1 MILGLM
7 GNEMAVRGGALGHFG
22 DARRAAVGSTLVER
36 VVETGSL
43 VIRKLGGTRAR
54 EIAIHRFLSA
64 PSVTC
69 GEMVE
74 TLAHRTAGA
83 CKGRRIVAAQDTT
96 EINFAG
102 REACR
107 RGLGP
112 GGDGVSAGFFL
123 HPVIAI
129 DSETEAVLGLLDAKI
144 WTRSDEFDATP
155 VRERVL
161 EDKESM
167 RWLEGAARAADRL
180 TEADSVVVVAD
191 RESDIYAGFARR
203 PASIDL
209 IVRAAQDRVLD
220 DGGRLFAAPA
230 AWPELARTE
239 VRVAP
244 SRTGVAA
251 RAATVALRV
260 GTVVICR
267 PRHGGD
273 ADGPAQLSLTMVEAR
288 EVDAP
293 SGSSPLL
300 WRLLTTIE
308 VTNADEAA
316 EIVRLYRLR
325 WRIEE
330 IFRSLKSDGMRLEET
345 QMHDARRLFK
355 LALIGLAAATGTVQL
370 VDARDGSPR
379 PATDVIDATLIPA
392 AEAIAPTLEG
402 KTIRQQNPHPPHS
415 LAWLSWI
422 VARLGGWNCYYKP
435 PGPKTM
441 RAGWARFASMAA
453 GFVLATQS
461 NV

>member
-1 MILGLM
+1 MPVRAGGLGY
-7 GNEMAVRGGALGHFG
+7 FG
-22 DARRAAVGSTLVER
+22 DARRAAIGSTLVER

-74 TLAHRTAGA
+74 TLAHRTATA
-83 CKGRRIVAAQDTT
+83 CRGRRIVAAQDTT

-102 REACR
+102 REERR

-112 GGDGVSAGFFL
+112 AGDGTSAGFFL

-155 VRERVL
+155 ARERAL

-167 RWLEGAARAADRL
+167 RWLTGAERAADRL
-180 TEADSVVVVAD
+180 ADAASVVVVAD
-191 RESDIYAGFARR
+191 RESDIYAAFARR

-209 IVRAAQDRVLD
+209 IVRAAQDRILD
-220 DGGRLFAAPA
+220 DGGRLFAAPEV
-230 AWPELARTE
+230 WPELARTE

-244 SRTGVAA
+244 SRTGVAT
-251 RAATVALRV
+251 RVATVALRA
-260 GTVVICR
+260 GTVVVCR
-267 PRHGGD
+267 PRLSHD
-273 ADGPAQLSLTMVEAR
+273 TDGPAQLRLTMIEAR
-288 EVDAP
+288 EVDWN
-293 SGSSPLL
+293 GEGTPLL
-300 WRLLTTIE
+300 WRLLTTIG
-308 VTNADEAA
+308 TIDADGAA

-330 IFRSLKSDGMRLEET
+330 VFRSLKSDGLRLEET
-345 QMHDARRLFK
+345 QMQDAARLFK
-355 LALIGLAAATGTVQL
+355 LALIGLAAATRTIQL
-370 VDARDGSPR
+370 VDARHGSNR
-379 PATDVIDATLIPA
+379 PATDVIDPGLLPA
-392 AEAIAPTLEG
+392 ADAIGPTLEG
-402 KTIRQQNPHPPHS
+402 KTPRQKNPHPPRS
-415 LAWLSWI
+415 LAWLAWI
-422 VARLGGWNCYYKP
+422 LARLGGWNCYYKP

-441 RAGWARFASMAA
+441 RAGWAHFAAMAT
-453 GFVLATQS
+453 GFIIAAQS
-461 NV
+461 NA

>member
-1 MILGLM
+1 MVALRAGDLGY
-7 GNEMAVRGGALGHFG
+7 FG
-22 DARRAAVGSTLVER
+22 DARRAAMGSTLVER

-69 GEMVE
+69 AEMVE
-74 TLAHRTAGA
+74 TLADRTAAA
-83 CKGRRIVAAQDTT
+83 CRGRRIVAAQDTT
-96 EINFAG
+96 EINFSG
-102 REACR
+102 REARR

-112 GGDGVSAGFFL
+112 AGDGVSAGFFL

-129 DSETEAVLGLLDAKI
+129 DSETEAVLGLVDAKI

-155 VRERVL
+155 ARERAL

-167 RWLEGAARAADRL
+167 RWLDGAARAAGRL
-180 TEADSVVVVAD
+180 SGAASVVVVAD

-203 PASIDL
+203 PASVDL

-220 DGGRLFAAPA
+220 DGRRLFTAPA
-230 AWPELARTE
+230 AWPELTRTS

-251 RAATVALRV
+251 RIATVALRA
-260 GTVVICR
+260 GTVTIRR
-267 PRHGGD
+267 PRHASD
-273 ADGPAQLSLTMVEAR
+273 TEGPEHLSLTMVEAR
-288 EVDAP
+288 EVDGNGE
-293 SGSSPLL
+293 SVPLL

-308 VTNADEAA
+308 TIDADGAA

-330 IFRSLKSDGMRLEET
+330 VFRSLKSDGLRLEET
-345 QMHDARRLFK
+345 QMQDAGRLFK
-355 LALIGLAAATGTVQL
+355 LALIGLAAATRTVQL
-370 VDARDGSPR
+370 VDARDGSNR
-379 PATDVIDATLIPA
+379 PATDVIDPGLLPA
-392 AEAIAPTLEG
+392 ADAIAPTLEG
-402 KTIRQQNPHPPHS
+402 KTPRQKNPHPPRS
-415 LAWLSWI
+415 LAWLAWI
-422 VARLGGWNCYYKP
+422 IARLGGWNCYYKP

-441 RAGWARFASMAA
+441 RAGWARFASMAT
-453 GFVLATQS
+453 GFIIAAQS
-461 NV
+461 NP

>member
-1 MILGLM
+1 MV
-7 GNEMAVRGGALGHFG
+7 AVRAGALGHFG
-22 DARRAAVGSTLVER
+22 DARRAAVGNMLVER

-74 TLAHRTAGA
+74 TLAHRTAAA
-83 CKGRRIVAAQDTT
+83 CQGRRIVAAQDTT

-102 REACR
+102 REERR

-112 GGDGVSAGFFL
+112 AGDGVSAGFFL

-129 DSETEAVLGLLDAKI
+129 DSETEAVLGLVDAKI

-155 VRERVL
+155 ARERAL

-167 RWLEGAARAADRL
+167 RWLDGAARAAGRL
-180 TEADSVVVVAD
+180 SGAASVVVVAD

-203 PASIDL
+203 PASVDL

-220 DGGRLFAAPA
+220 DGRRLFTAPE
-230 AWPELARTE
+230 AWPELTRIS

-251 RAATVALRV
+251 RIATVVLRA
-260 GTVVICR
+260 GTVTIRR
-267 PRHGGD
+267 PRHASD
-273 ADGPAQLSLTMVEAR
+273 AEGPEHLSLTMIEAR
-288 EVDAP
+288 EVD
-293 SGSSPLL
+293 GNGEGTPLL

-308 VTNADEAA
+308 ANDAAGAA

-325 WRIEE
+325 WRNEE
-330 IFRSLKSDGMRLEET
+330 VFRSLKSDGLRLEET
-345 QMHDARRLFK
+345 QMQDAGRLFK
-355 LALIGLAAATGTVQL
+355 LALIGLAAATRTVQL
-370 VDARDGSPR
+370 VDARDGSNR
-379 PATDVIDATLIPA
+379 PATDVIDPGLLPA
-392 AEAIAPTLEG
+392 ADAIAPTLEG
-402 KTIRQQNPHPPHS
+402 KTPRQKNPHPPRS
-415 LAWLSWI
+415 LAWLAWI
-422 VARLGGWNCYYKP
+422 IARLGGWNCYYKP

-441 RAGWARFASMAA
+441 RAGWARFAAMAT
-453 GFVLATQS
+453 GFVIAAQS
-461 NV
+461 NA